1 VVEAVVRVAQVLQ
14 LQQAAAAAVCLRPA
28 LAAALLLQ
36 VLLLAQAHF
45 FRSLVNLAELP
56 SLDLILQLLAVAAE
70 VAEVR
75 LLE

>member
-1 VVEAVVRVAQVLQ
+1 VVAVVALVAQALQ
-14 LQQAAAAAVCLRPA
+14 SQQAAVVAGCLRPA

-36 VLLLAQAHF
+36 ALLLAQAHF

-56 SLDLILQLLAVAAE
+56 SLDLILQLLAVVVE